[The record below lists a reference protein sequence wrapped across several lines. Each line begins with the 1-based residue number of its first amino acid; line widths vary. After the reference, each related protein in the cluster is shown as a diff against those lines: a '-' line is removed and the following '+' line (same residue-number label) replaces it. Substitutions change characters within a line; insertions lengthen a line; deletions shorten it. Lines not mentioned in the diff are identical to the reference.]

1 MFSDYLPIL
10 RKVEGGYSNLS
21 ADKGGETYA
30 GITKKNFPTWEGW
43 NIINSVKPKQN
54 QIIVNSKLDKLIA
67 DFYKKNFWD
76 VLKCDKLSKS
86 VAINLCDFA
95 VGSGITTAVKG
106 FQRVINSLLPT
117 GATTLVDDGK
127 IGNLTIE
134 SANKLEQKKLNDA
147 LLLYRANFYKKIV
160 ENNPSQ
166 NVFLSGWLTRL
177 TSFTFTDVTNEFKKK
192 VNMNYVYIAVGLIAI
207 FLVIKFKK

>member
-95 VGSGITTAVKG
+95 VGSGIATAVKG